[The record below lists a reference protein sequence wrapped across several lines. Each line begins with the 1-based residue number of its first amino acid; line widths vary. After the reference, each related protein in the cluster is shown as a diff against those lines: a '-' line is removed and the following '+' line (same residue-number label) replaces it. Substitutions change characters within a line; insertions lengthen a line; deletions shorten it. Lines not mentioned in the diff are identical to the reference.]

1 MDKYEFNI
9 KVEQI
14 KKMVSR
20 GDYGTAMKI
29 ADTIDWH
36 RVRNASLLSMIAQ
49 IYEKN
54 EEYQEAKDILLLAF
68 ERAPVGKRLLYKL
81 ADLALKDGSTAEAE
95 AYYRE
100 FCDLA
105 QDDPRQYLLRYKI
118 LKAKKAPVDQLIRAL
133 EVYTASEVDEKWLY
147 ELADLYHKAGIEDK
161 CVATC
166 DRIMLLFGLGK
177 YVDKAMDLKLQYAPL
192 NKYQMDLVEN
202 RDKYEAKLRAV
213 EEEYS
218 GNAPELDDYDEGTPD
233 SEASKQVAMQIHED
247 AQAKKLADEMSRL
260 SEEEGRTAVVEEDDD
275 MGATRTIADL
285 SQVRRGGQTA
295 APEVQEEE
303 ENTIPTEEEREI
315 ERQKLA
321 IRAAKEREE
330 MEEEA
335 LRRAEEEREAARREE
350 EERRA
355 KKQAEIDRERARRNQ
370 VRNIPAPE
378 EDDDDG
384 ELELESLDDMLD
396 TNNLMIEAETDEEG
410 LSMAVSS
417 LKEIHRELGIKN
429 PVAKIS
435 SEKLN
440 KRGISA
446 VADMLAGKDLIIQ
459 HAAGLTDAVQ
469 NELDDLMEKDRSGM
483 IVVLIDTPENLEA
496 LHAHNT
502 SLASKFQYIGSNE
515 NASAQKEAD
524 TEMEAAL
531 KRSTEKQEQIARD
544 VVNAE
549 QETEEEPGQEEAE
562 APQEEPE
569 YEEEETDILEES
581 SEPETDEEDEE
592 EPEPEEYIPPKKAK
606 LFAKQEKPQKKAPV
620 AEEEP
625 ELPEETASA
634 AEEVVPEDYDDKEEM
649 DPDEFAQYACK
660 YAAEIDCSITG
671 KSLLALYERIE
682 MMEEDEVRLTKAAA
696 VDLIEEAADKA
707 EKKSLGKKIAG
718 LFSPTYT
725 KEGLLILHE
734 KDFFD

>member
-166 DRIMLLFGLGK
+166 DRIMLLFSLGK

-285 SQVRRGGQTA
+285 SQVRRGGQAA

-303 ENTIPTEEEREI
+303 NTIPTGEDREI

-321 IRAAKEREE
+321 IRAAK
-330 MEEEA
+330 
-335 LRRAEEEREAARREE
+335 EREAARREE

-378 EDDDDG
+378 EEDDDG

-410 LSMAVSS
+410 LSMAVNS

-502 SLASKFQYIGSNE
+502 SLASKFQYIGSDE

-549 QETEEEPGQEEAE
+549 QETEEEPEQEDAE
-562 APQEEPE
+562 ALQEEPE
-569 YEEEETDILEES
+569 YEKEETDILEES

-592 EPEPEEYIPPKKAK
+592 EPEPEEYVPPKKAK
-606 LFAKQEKPQKKAPV
+606 LFAKQEKPQKKVPV
-620 AEEEP
+620 TEEEP

-634 AEEVVPEDYDDKEEM
+634 AEEEVVPEDYDDKEEM

-660 YAAEIDCSITG
+660 YATEIDCSITG

-682 MMEEDEVRLTKAAA
+682 MMEEDEVHLTKAAA

>member
-1 MDKYEFNI
+1 
-9 KVEQI
+9 
-14 KKMVSR
+14 
-20 GDYGTAMKI
+20 
-29 ADTIDWH
+29 
-36 RVRNASLLSMIAQ
+36 
-49 IYEKN
+49 
-54 EEYQEAKDILLLAF
+54 
-68 ERAPVGKRLLYKL
+68 
-81 ADLALKDGSTAEAE
+81 
-95 AYYRE
+95 
-100 FCDLA
+100 
-105 QDDPRQYLLRYKI
+105 
-118 LKAKKAPVDQLIRAL
+118 
-133 EVYTASEVDEKWLY
+133 
-147 ELADLYHKAGIEDK
+147 
-161 CVATC
+161 
-166 DRIMLLFGLGK
+166 
-177 YVDKAMDLKLQYAPL
+177 
-192 NKYQMDLVEN
+192 
-202 RDKYEAKLRAV
+202 
-213 EEEYS
+213 
-218 GNAPELDDYDEGTPD
+218 
-233 SEASKQVAMQIHED
+233 MQIHED
-247 AQAKKLADEMSRL
+247 AQARKLADEMSRL
-260 SEEEGRTAVVEEDDD
+260 SEEEGRTAVVEEDDEI
-275 MGATRTIADL
+275 GATSTIADL
-285 SQVRRGGQTA
+285 RQVRRGRQEA
-295 APEVQEEE
+295 APEPQEEAE
-303 ENTIPTEEEREI
+303 PEHALPTEEEREI

-378 EDDDDG
+378 EDDDDD

-410 LSMAVSS
+410 ISMAVSS

-446 VADMLAGKDLIIQ
+446 VADKLAGKDLIIE

-469 NELDDLMEKDRSGM
+469 NELDELMERDRSGM
-483 IVVLIDTPENLEA
+483 IVVLIDTPENLES

-502 SLASKFQYIGSNE
+502 SLASKFQYIGSDE
-515 NASAQKEAD
+515 NASAKKEA
-524 TEMEAAL
+524 EAEVEAAL

-549 QETEEEPGQEEAE
+549 QETEEEPAQEEV
-562 APQEEPE
+562 PQEEPE
-569 YEEEETDILEES
+569 YEEETAAPEEP

-592 EPEPEEYIPPKKAK
+592 EPEPEEYVPPKKAK
-606 LFAKQEKPQKKAPV
+606 LFAKQEKPQKKAPI

-660 YAAEIDCSITG
+660 YATEIDCSITG

>member
-49 IYEKN
+49 IYVKN

-502 SLASKFQYIGSNE
+502 SLASKFQYIGSDE

-549 QETEEEPGQEEAE
+549 QETEEKPEQEDAE

-569 YEEEETDILEES
+569 YAEEETDILEES

>member
-285 SQVRRGGQTA
+285 SQVRRGGQAA

-303 ENTIPTEEEREI
+303 NTIPTGEDREI

-355 KKQAEIDRERARRNQ
+355 KKQAEIDRER

-378 EDDDDG
+378 EEDDDG

-410 LSMAVSS
+410 LSMAVNS

-502 SLASKFQYIGSNE
+502 SLASKFQYIGSDE

-549 QETEEEPGQEEAE
+549 QETEEEPEQEDAE
-562 APQEEPE
+562 ALQEEPE
-569 YEEEETDILEES
+569 YEKEETDILEES

-592 EPEPEEYIPPKKAK
+592 EPEPEEYVPPKKAK

-620 AEEEP
+620 TEEEP
-625 ELPEETASA
+625 ELPEEAASA
-634 AEEVVPEDYDDKEEM
+634 AEEEVVPEDYDDKEEM

-660 YAAEIDCSITG
+660 YATEIDCSITG

-682 MMEEDEVRLTKAAA
+682 MMEEDEVHLTKAAA

>member
-233 SEASKQVAMQIHED
+233 SEVSKQVAMQIHED
-247 AQAKKLADEMSRL
+247 AQTKKLADEMSRL

-285 SQVRRGGQTA
+285 SQVRRGGQAA

-303 ENTIPTEEEREI
+303 NTIPTGEDREI

-378 EDDDDG
+378 EEDDDG

-417 LKEIHRELGIKN
+417 LREIHRELGIKN

-502 SLASKFQYIGSNE
+502 SLASKFQYIGSDE

-549 QETEEEPGQEEAE
+549 QETEEEPEQEDAE
-562 APQEEPE
+562 ALQEEPE
-569 YEEEETDILEES
+569 YEKEETDILEES

-592 EPEPEEYIPPKKAK
+592 EPEPEEYVPPKKAK

-620 AEEEP
+620 TEEEP

-634 AEEVVPEDYDDKEEM
+634 AEEEVVPEDYDDKEEM

-660 YAAEIDCSITG
+660 YATEIDCSITG

-707 EKKSLGKKIAG
+707 EKKSLGKKVAG

>member
-1 MDKYEFNI
+1 
-9 KVEQI
+9 
-14 KKMVSR
+14 
-20 GDYGTAMKI
+20 
-29 ADTIDWH
+29 
-36 RVRNASLLSMIAQ
+36 
-49 IYEKN
+49 
-54 EEYQEAKDILLLAF
+54 
-68 ERAPVGKRLLYKL
+68 
-81 ADLALKDGSTAEAE
+81 
-95 AYYRE
+95 
-100 FCDLA
+100 
-105 QDDPRQYLLRYKI
+105 
-118 LKAKKAPVDQLIRAL
+118 
-133 EVYTASEVDEKWLY
+133 
-147 ELADLYHKAGIEDK
+147 
-161 CVATC
+161 
-166 DRIMLLFGLGK
+166 
-177 YVDKAMDLKLQYAPL
+177 
-192 NKYQMDLVEN
+192 
-202 RDKYEAKLRAV
+202 
-213 EEEYS
+213 
-218 GNAPELDDYDEGTPD
+218 
-233 SEASKQVAMQIHED
+233 
-247 AQAKKLADEMSRL
+247 
-260 SEEEGRTAVVEEDDD
+260 
-275 MGATRTIADL
+275 
-285 SQVRRGGQTA
+285 
-295 APEVQEEE
+295 
-303 ENTIPTEEEREI
+303 
-315 ERQKLA
+315 
-321 IRAAKEREE
+321 
-330 MEEEA
+330 
-335 LRRAEEEREAARREE
+335 
-350 EERRA
+350 
-355 KKQAEIDRERARRNQ
+355 
-370 VRNIPAPE
+370 
-378 EDDDDG
+378 
-384 ELELESLDDMLD
+384 MLD

-410 LSMAVSS
+410 LSMAVNS

-502 SLASKFQYIGSNE
+502 SLASKFQYIGSDE

-549 QETEEEPGQEEAE
+549 QETEEEPEQEDAE
-562 APQEEPE
+562 ALQEEPE
-569 YEEEETDILEES
+569 YEKEETDILEES

-592 EPEPEEYIPPKKAK
+592 EPEPEEYVPPKKAK

-620 AEEEP
+620 TEEEP
-625 ELPEETASA
+625 ELPEEAASA
-634 AEEVVPEDYDDKEEM
+634 AEEEVVPEDYDDKEEM

-660 YAAEIDCSITG
+660 YATEIDCSITG

-682 MMEEDEVRLTKAAA
+682 MMEEDEVHLTKAAA

>member
-285 SQVRRGGQTA
+285 SQVRRGGQAA
-295 APEVQEEE
+295 APEVQEE

-378 EDDDDG
+378 EEDDDG

-446 VADMLAGKDLIIQ
+446 VADMLAGKDLI
-459 HAAGLTDAVQ
+459 TDAVQ

-502 SLASKFQYIGSNE
+502 SLASKFQYIGSDE

-549 QETEEEPGQEEAE
+549 QETEEEPEQEEAE
-562 APQEEPE
+562 ALQEEPE
-569 YEEEETDILEES
+569 YEKEETDILEES

-592 EPEPEEYIPPKKAK
+592 EPEPEEYVPPKKAK
-606 LFAKQEKPQKKAPV
+606 FFAKQEKPQKKAPV
-620 AEEEP
+620 TEEEP
-625 ELPEETASA
+625 ELPEEAASA
-634 AEEVVPEDYDDKEEM
+634 AEEEVVPEDYDDKEEM

-660 YAAEIDCSITG
+660 YATEIDCSITG

>member
-1 MDKYEFNI
+1 
-9 KVEQI
+9 
-14 KKMVSR
+14 
-20 GDYGTAMKI
+20 
-29 ADTIDWH
+29 
-36 RVRNASLLSMIAQ
+36 
-49 IYEKN
+49 
-54 EEYQEAKDILLLAF
+54 
-68 ERAPVGKRLLYKL
+68 
-81 ADLALKDGSTAEAE
+81 
-95 AYYRE
+95 
-100 FCDLA
+100 
-105 QDDPRQYLLRYKI
+105 
-118 LKAKKAPVDQLIRAL
+118 
-133 EVYTASEVDEKWLY
+133 
-147 ELADLYHKAGIEDK
+147 
-161 CVATC
+161 
-166 DRIMLLFGLGK
+166 ML
-177 YVDKAMDLKLQYAPL
+177 
-192 NKYQMDLVEN
+192 N
-202 RDKYEAKLRAV
+202 
-213 EEEYS
+213 
-218 GNAPELDDYDEGTPD
+218 
-233 SEASKQVAMQIHED
+233 
-247 AQAKKLADEMSRL
+247 
-260 SEEEGRTAVVEEDDD
+260 
-275 MGATRTIADL
+275 GATF
-285 SQVRRGGQTA
+285 
-295 APEVQEEE
+295 
-303 ENTIPTEEEREI
+303 
-315 ERQKLA
+315 
-321 IRAAKEREE
+321 
-330 MEEEA
+330 
-335 LRRAEEEREAARREE
+335 LRRELMIRLV
-350 EERRA
+350 RA
-355 KKQAEIDRERARRNQ
+355 FDDGTLEHEIDRIAIRLRPKSGSPSRCCVYHDRAVIKYR
-370 VRNIPAPE
+370 
-378 EDDDDG
+378 
-384 ELELESLDDMLD
+384 
-396 TNNLMIEAETDEEG
+396 LMALLGVMVEAETDEEG

-483 IVVLIDTPENLEA
+483 IVVLIDTLENLEA

-502 SLASKFQYIGSNE
+502 SLASKFQYIGSDE
-515 NASAQKEAD
+515 SASAQKEAD
-524 TEMEAAL
+524 AEMEAAL

-549 QETEEEPGQEEAE
+549 QETEEEPEQEDAE

-569 YEEEETDILEES
+569 YEEEETETPEEP
-581 SEPETDEEDEE
+581 SEPEAEEEDEE
-592 EPEPEEYIPPKKAK
+592 EPEPEEYVPPKKAK
-606 LFAKQEKPQKKAPV
+606 FFAKQEKPQKKAPV

-660 YAAEIDCSITG
+660 YATEIDCSITG